1 MRDSSAR
8 LRSTSEG
15 MGRLLLIL
23 LVGVGAYLLPPRG
36 QPWRWPDAVAPARAA
51 QEAPTPD
58 GPCPGDADY
67 PARTEVVALP
77 HDAGG
82 YGGLQYART
91 PLPPRTIALTFDDGP
106 DWRGDPR
113 VFDILEERCL
123 TATFFHVGMW
133 ARMHPELVREA
144 IARGHGVA
152 SHSWSHPTQL
162 RYWRAANA
170 RHEVDR
176 GFEALYAAAG
186 GAENVEP
193 FFRFPG
199 LNDSPALRGW
209 LSEQGVTVISAEGG
223 TDDWRGLSSAAIVRR
238 TVANMEASNGGVL
251 ILHQTRPAMVQA
263 LPGLLD
269 ELNRRGFRFV
279 RISAG
284 GRRAAY
290 VNRVAQPAGEG
301 TLATR

>member
-1 MRDSSAR
+1 MR
-8 LRSTSEG
+8 
-15 MGRLLLIL
+15 RLLLIL

-36 QPWRWPDAVAPARAA
+36 HAWRWPDAVSPARAA
-51 QEAPTPD
+51 QEDRGPAA
-58 GPCPGDADY
+58 PCPTNSDWPGE
-67 PARTEVVALP
+67 TEVVVLP
-77 HDAGG
+77 HRSGG
-82 YGGLQYART
+82 YGGIQYPRT

-123 TATFFHVGMW
+123 SATFFYVGMW

-162 RYWRAANA
+162 RYWGAANA
-170 RHEVDR
+170 RHEIDR

-186 GAENVEP
+186 GAEHVEP

-209 LSEQGVTVISAEGG
+209 LGEQGITVVSAEAG
-223 TDDWRGLSSAAIVRR
+223 TDDWRGLSRAAIIRR
-238 TVANMEASNGGVL
+238 TLANMEASNGGVL
-251 ILHQTRPAMVQA
+251 ILHETRPAMVQA
-263 LPGLLD
+263 LPELLD

-284 GRRAAY
+284 GRRAS
-290 VNRVAQPAGEG
+290 
-301 TLATR
+301 

>member
-51 QEAPTPD
+51 QEEPAAV
-58 GPCPGDADY
+58 GPCPTNRGY
-67 PARTEVVALP
+67 PGRTDVVVLP
-77 HDAGG
+77 HRTGG

-176 GFEALYAAAG
+176 GFEALYAAASEPKKLLLVDG
-186 GAENVEP
+186 GSHNNSMRVGSEEYRRA
-193 FFRFPG
+193 
-199 LNDSPALRGW
+199 LNDFF
-209 LSEQGVTVISAEGG
+209 
-223 TDDWRGLSSAAIVRR
+223 GLGKKARR
-238 TVANMEASNGGVL
+238 AVA
-251 ILHQTRPAMVQA
+251 
-263 LPGLLD
+263 
-269 ELNRRGFRFV
+269 RGFR
-279 RISAG
+279 SS
-284 GRRAAY
+284 
-290 VNRVAQPAGEG
+290 PSH
-301 TLATR
+301 